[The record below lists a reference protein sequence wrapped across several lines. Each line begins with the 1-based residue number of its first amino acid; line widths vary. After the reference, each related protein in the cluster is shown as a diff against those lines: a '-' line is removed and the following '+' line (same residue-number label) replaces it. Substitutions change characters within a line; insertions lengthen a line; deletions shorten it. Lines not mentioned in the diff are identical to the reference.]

1 MGVWS
6 PGSEAAIKAKAQKV
20 FGSFHNNL
28 LFIFPDDKTDRDLR
42 RIWFNFPE
50 FSVNN
55 TFYMSSN
62 PVQLLKEQESCFL
75 PVLQFKGEPDDV
87 VLQALESYLAFFLFK
102 QMESKISSVPPGI
115 GPRSFHGL
123 RKHCAAAFQ
132 PNPIRPSCRCCQ

>member
-1 MGVWS
+1 VGVWS

-102 QMESKISSVPPGI
+102 QMESKISSVPQLSMKVNWRHFFTQYVGPGSTEDM
-115 GPRSFHGL
+115 SFSQ
-123 RKHCAAAFQ
+123 RFK
-132 PNPIRPSCRCCQ
+132 